1 MVRQQELHAAQLS
14 ILDTLRHAPAAS
26 FSTLMQPTG
35 MTSDVF
41 KFHVRSLLNDGYIS
55 KQTDGYYR
63 LTNRGKEYANN
74 LDTSRSG
81 LQKQPKLSVLVF
93 ASRTN
98 ANGKTEYVFQKRL
111 RKPYYGY
118 WSVIGGPV
126 QWGEPAET
134 TAARELHKQTGLA
147 AATFKICSFY
157 RKRDYVISDRS
168 LLEDKLF
175 ILLKAHDL
183 SGELANSWRS
193 GQNQWLTVAAF
204 RKQSLIFKETLRMI
218 TMLEQGE
225 TYHTSQAFYD
235 TEQY

>member
-1 MVRQQELHAAQLS
+1 MVRQQELHATQLS
-14 ILDTLRHAPAAS
+14 ILDTLRHTPAAS
-26 FSTLMQPTG
+26 FSALMQPTG

-41 KFHVRSLLNDGYIS
+41 KFHVRSLLKGGYIS
-55 KQTDGYYR
+55 KQAGGNYR
-63 LTNRGKEYANN
+63 LTDRGKEYANN

-134 TAARELHKQTGLA
+134 TAARELHKQTGLT
-147 AATFKICSFY
+147 ATFEICSFY
-157 RKRDYVISDRS
+157 RKRDYAISDRS

-175 ILLKAHDL
+175 ILLKAHGL
-183 SGELANSWRS
+183 SGELANSWHG
-193 GQNQWLTVAAF
+193 GQNQWLTVTAF
-204 RKQSLIFKETLRMI
+204 KKQSPIFEETLHMI
-218 TMLEQGE
+218 TMLEQGD
-225 TYHTSQAFYD
+225 TYRSSQTLYNS
-235 TEQY
+235 EQY